1 MSYASLMIYVE
12 QNTQHI
18 KLAADLAGRCKARLI
33 GIAAHPPMPVVTG
46 EDAPIDS
53 VLFEQEEVNARA
65 MLEKEGERFR
75 AIAGSAPAAVE
86 WRSAPGFPDD
96 FIVRESRAADLI
108 VVGRDSTRLHRSLD
122 VGGFLLR
129 AGRPV
134 LVVPHAVDSVGPRR
148 AIVAW
153 KDTREARRALSDALP
168 ILRLAESILLVEVC
182 EWGAEDVALRR
193 LKDVSRFL
201 AQHRIVAVTERVLPN
216 AAIAGDV
223 LVRFA
228 QEAQAD
234 LIVAGAYGHSRLG
247 EWMFGGVTRDLLNKS
262 QICCL
267 FSN

>member
-12 QNTQHI
+12 QETQHI

-33 GIAAHPPMPVVTG
+33 GVAAHPPMPVVTG
-46 EDAPIDS
+46 EQAPIDS
-53 VLFEQEEVNARA
+53 VLFAQEEASARA
-65 MLEKEGERFR
+65 LLDKAGERFR
-75 AIAGSAPAAVE
+75 AIAGVGSTAVE
-86 WRSAPGFPDD
+86 WRSAPDFPDN
-96 FIVRESRAADLI
+96 FVVRESRSADLVI
-108 VVGRDSTRLHRSLD
+108 VGRAPTRLRRSLD
-122 VGGFLLR
+122 VEGFLFR

-134 LVVPHAVDSVGPRR
+134 LVVPSAVDSVGPRR

-153 KDTREARRALSDALP
+153 KDTREARRAVSDAVP
-168 ILRLAESILLVEVC
+168 ILRLADSILLVEVC
-182 EWGAEDVALRR
+182 DWGAEDRALQR

-201 AQHRIVAVTERVLPN
+201 AQHRIAAVTERVLPD

-247 EWMFGGVTRDLLNKS
+247 EWMFGGVTRDLLTKS

-267 FSN
+267 FSH